1 RHYTYRL
8 HLSYRS
14 DLSLL
19 RCLRL
24 SARVSEADR
33 HCRRS
38 FRALSSGRRVFLSS
52 VDISPVRN
60 SPHFSHVR
68 CRTGRVP
75 RGHFSRLH
83 HVSECKDPPRAEPVV
98 VAPPLWAAAGHPLR
112 GDPLLLHRMEHLGAV
127 ADAKCRQAVRRT
139 AVPLDARTH
148 NFCGFVHR
156 LGRNHSPVR
165 DDFPLQGFG
174 PEAQGDRTRREPAS
188 SRTPIFHLF
197 LCGADRVQCLRI
209 GPLDVLLQ
217 HTLVLEVYRLAAV
230 PLFVDKVQV
239 CGTDANVFVSV
250 PEESEK
256 WGGTSARS
264 RSESVLTRPPT
275 TRGRK
280 LPAAATPDGAQP
292 TSRATRCQQRRFCR
306 QTARRAATSSMRVSW

>member
-1 RHYTYRL
+1 M
-8 HLSYRS
+8 SSNPVVPKKEDERS
-14 DLSLL
+14 K
-19 RCLRL
+19 
-24 SARVSEADR
+24 
-33 HCRRS
+33 
-38 FRALSSGRRVFLSS
+38 SGRHKPFNFHDYAVSILIALVLTVFYGGYY
-52 VDISPVRN
+52 IIQ
-60 SPHFSHVR
+60 
-68 CRTGRVP
+68 RTYMF
-75 RGHFSRLH
+75 H
-83 HVSECKDPPRAEPVV
+83 
-98 VAPPLWAAAGHPLR
+98 APPGIDAFYVPDKVIAVVGMILLAFTFLIGPIYRYFDAFDYLLEYRKEIGIVGGVFALFHPVMAYFFLPLTFPQSEIPLTSVTYGAGLVGSLVVIFLILISYENAKILLGPSR
-112 GDPLLLHRMEHLGAV
+112 WWLLHRFGLRLVILFAV
-127 ADAKCRQAVRRT
+127 I
-139 AVPLDARTH
+139 H
-148 NFCGFVHR
+148 FFCIEWSTWVQW
-156 LGRNHSPVR
+156 L
-165 DDFPLQGFG
+165 
-174 PEAQGDRTRREPAS
+174 GDRSRHEPAS

-209 GPLDVLLQ
+209 RPLDVLLQ

-292 TSRATRCQQRRFCR
+292 TSRATR
-306 QTARRAATSSMRVSW
+306 